1 MKSSNCVFVFIHLA
15 WLYGYCC
22 KNKRETWPCWRKI
35 VWYRLAF
42 QTRKGERIGWYAS
55 RANEL
60 AGQLS
65 CEKSRESHIGKETL
79 RPAMIGEL
87 ARPCSHAT
95 GQPFPFLNDTTQPKR
110 TYQFSYY
117 LFLIYILFGFSRRQ
131 RTNDYGF
138 IERRVRLFSVFTL
151 ILQFWISLA
160 ESISLYVY
168 WSDSTVFLS
177 ITVFLHF
184 LYLFM
189 RIP

>member
-1 MKSSNCVFVFIHLA
+1 MIFVLYKHIKSSKCVFVFIHLA
-15 WLYGYCC
+15 WLHGYCC

-55 RANEL
+55 RANGL

-110 TYQFSYY
+110 TYQFPYY
-117 LFLIYILFGFSRRQ
+117 LSLMYILFGFSRRQ

-151 ILQFWISLA
+151 IL
-160 ESISLYVY
+160 
-168 WSDSTVFLS
+168 
-177 ITVFLHF
+177 
-184 LYLFM
+184 
-189 RIP
+189 